1 MSTTYIRMK
10 SEEGL
15 GLLIRVSCSMCL
27 DGIRKGIFTNCPYC
41 DGDRKQII
49 EASFKSIKE
58 LLKENLTEEQKDDLI
73 QELSK

>member
-1 MSTTYIRMK
+1 MK

-27 DGIRKGIFTNCPYC
+27 NGIRKGIFVNCPYC

-49 EASFKSIKE
+49 DASFNVVKE
-58 LLKENLTEEQKDDLI
+58 LLKENLTEEQKNDLI
-73 QELSK
+73 KELSK